1 MASRNSP
8 TRSKRKT
15 ARKKAKG
22 QAAKIRAGSRGKTKK
37 RASAQGAGK
46 RRKNVE
52 REEPE
57 AAAGAAFE
65 NPAVEGNNGTDST
78 IEHVR
83 SSMDEVIDDAKKAVG
98 VA

>member
-1 MASRNSP
+1 MASRNSS

-15 ARKKAKG
+15 LRKKAKG
-22 QAAKIRAGSRGKTKK
+22 QAAKTKAGSRGKTKR
-37 RASAQGAGK
+37 RASTQGAGK

-57 AAAGAAFE
+57 SAAGAAFG
-65 NPAVEGNNGTDST
+65 NPTVESNNDTDST
-78 IEHVR
+78 IEEVR
-83 SSMDEVIDDAKKAVG
+83 SSMDDVIDDAKKAVG